1 MQGWYIDYTTTNNS
15 LKQTQILELYLYFQV
30 SSPVFLKCN
39 VIPKS
44 AYLQQNHSIL
54 GHLTVKALL
63 SAEPQSSRRVTVSAV
78 SSTENTEK
86 VIFTLEVTIQERR
99 IVENEKEREKEMAEA
114 EKEMGFF
121 LIIGIVLA
129 VLILLALI
137 LFVMC
142 LRNKRKRGSW
152 TVWKSKHTDLQKV
165 RVRVEISKS
174 EKSVSKPEIV

>member
-1 MQGWYIDYTTTNNS
+1 M
-15 LKQTQILELYLYFQV
+15 
-30 SSPVFLKCN
+30 
-39 VIPKS
+39 
-44 AYLQQNHSIL
+44 
-54 GHLTVKALL
+54 VKALL

-86 VIFTLEVTIQERR
+86 VIFTLEVTIQEKR
-99 IVENEKEREKEMAEA
+99 IVENEKER

-121 LIIGIVLA
+121 LIIGIVLG

-152 TVWKSKHTDLQKV
+152 TVWKSKPTDFQKV

>member
-1 MQGWYIDYTTTNNS
+1 M
-15 LKQTQILELYLYFQV
+15 
-30 SSPVFLKCN
+30 
-39 VIPKS
+39 
-44 AYLQQNHSIL
+44 
-54 GHLTVKALL
+54 
-63 SAEPQSSRRVTVSAV
+63 SAV

-86 VIFTLEVTIQERR
+86 VIFTIEVTIQEKR

-121 LIIGIVLA
+121 LIIGIVLG

-142 LRNKRKRGSW
+142 LRNKRKRASW
-152 TVWKSKHTDLQKV
+152 TVWKSKPTDLQKV
-165 RVRVEISKS
+165 RVRVEIAKS

>member
-1 MQGWYIDYTTTNNS
+1 M
-15 LKQTQILELYLYFQV
+15 
-30 SSPVFLKCN
+30 
-39 VIPKS
+39 
-44 AYLQQNHSIL
+44 
-54 GHLTVKALL
+54 
-63 SAEPQSSRRVTVSAV
+63 SAV

-86 VIFTLEVTIQERR
+86 VIFTLEVTIQENR
-99 IVENEKEREKEMAEA
+99 IVENEIKQA

-121 LIIGIVLA
+121 LIIGIVLG

-152 TVWKSKHTDLQKV
+152 TVWKSKPTDLQKE

>member
-1 MQGWYIDYTTTNNS
+1 M
-15 LKQTQILELYLYFQV
+15 
-30 SSPVFLKCN
+30 
-39 VIPKS
+39 
-44 AYLQQNHSIL
+44 
-54 GHLTVKALL
+54 VKALL

-86 VIFTLEVTIQERR
+86 VIFTVEVTIQEKR

-121 LIIGIVLA
+121 LIIGIVLG

-152 TVWKSKHTDLQKV
+152 TVWKSNLQTCK
-165 RVRVEISKS
+165 K
-174 EKSVSKPEIV
+174 

>member
-1 MQGWYIDYTTTNNS
+1 M
-15 LKQTQILELYLYFQV
+15 KQIQILALYSYFQV

-39 VIPKS
+39 VTPKS

-54 GHLTVKALL
+54 GHLTVKASF
-63 SAEPQSSRRVTVSAV
+63 SAKPQSSRRVTVSAV
-78 SSTENTEK
+78 SSTENTER
-86 VIFTLEVTIQERR
+86 VIFTLEVTIQENR
-99 IVENEKEREKEMAEA
+99 IVENEIKQA
-114 EKEMGFF
+114 EKEIGFF
-121 LIIGIVLA
+121 LIIGIVLG

-152 TVWKSKHTDLQKV
+152 TVWKSKPTDSQKG
-165 RVRVEISKS
+165 RVRAEISKS